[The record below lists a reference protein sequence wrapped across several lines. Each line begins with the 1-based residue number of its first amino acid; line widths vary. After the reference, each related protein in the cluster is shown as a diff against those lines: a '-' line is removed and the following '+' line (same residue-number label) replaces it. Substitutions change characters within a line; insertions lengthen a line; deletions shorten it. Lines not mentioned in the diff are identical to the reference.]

1 MPTPNTPSTT
11 PAHQGPSVTPG
22 AQTPYPAGPDTTTS
36 AVQAPRRRSGRS
48 RLAVVGIAAVAA
60 LLDWVILVPA
70 AGLTLTARQG
80 GVQHIGAPAVVI
92 STIVVTFAGWALL
105 AILERRTPRAR
116 DIWTVVATIVCVT
129 SLGSPLTNGIG
140 TGAKLGLAS
149 LHLVVGVIVI
159 LGLRRTALSPAE
171 RC

>member
-1 MPTPNTPSTT
+1 MPTPHNA
-11 PAHQGPSVTPG
+11 PA
-22 AQTPYPAGPDTTTS
+22 PYPAGSDGTAS
-36 AVQAPRRRSGRS
+36 AAVDSRRRSGRS
-48 RLAVVGIAAVAA
+48 RLAIVGIAAVAA
-60 LLDWVILVPA
+60 LLDWVILVPI

-105 AILERRTPRAR
+105 SILERRTPRAR
-116 DIWTVVATIVCVT
+116 DIWTVVATIVCIT

>member
-1 MPTPNTPSTT
+1 MPTSHNA
-11 PAHQGPSVTPG
+11 PA
-22 AQTPYPAGPDTTTS
+22 PYPAGSDGAAS
-36 AVQAPRRRSGRS
+36 AVVDPRRRSRRS

-60 LLDWVILVPA
+60 LLDWVILAPV

-105 AILERRTPRAR
+105 SILERRTPRAR
-116 DIWTVVATIVCVT
+116 HIWTIVATIVCIT

>member
-1 MPTPNTPSTT
+1 MPTPNIPSTPAHRGTSTT
-11 PAHQGPSVTPG
+11 PGAHTS
-22 AQTPYPAGPDTTTS
+22 YPAAPDATTS
-36 AVQAPRRRSGRS
+36 AVQGPRRRSGRS
-48 RLAVVGIAAVAA
+48 RLAVVGVAAVAA
-60 LLDWVILVPA
+60 LLDWVILAPI

-92 STIVVTFAGWALL
+92 STIVVAFAGWALL
-105 AILERRTPRAR
+105 SILERRTPRAR
-116 DIWTVVATIVCVT
+116 DIWTVVATIVCIT

-149 LHLVVGVIVI
+149 LHLVVGAIVI
-159 LGLRRTALSPAE
+159 LGLRRTALAPSE